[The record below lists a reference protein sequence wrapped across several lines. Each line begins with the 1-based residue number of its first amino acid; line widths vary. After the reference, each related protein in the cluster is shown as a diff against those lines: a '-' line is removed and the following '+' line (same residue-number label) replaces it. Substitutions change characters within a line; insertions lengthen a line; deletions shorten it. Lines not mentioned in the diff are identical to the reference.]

1 MRVGSNPTGDTIYPF
16 NLTDRISD
24 YESEDECSIHSVG
37 ANRKG
42 SNMKILIAQ
51 HKQDK
56 NEVLLASHVI
66 AESLIKF
73 LNKNENEDSILVSK
87 EDFIKY
93 LDELSSQMPY
103 LIWLKNKKEITTQAQ
118 AEVYQ
123 KLSSWAVN
131 IMHYEKIPLD
141 EIEDLYYNK
150 DYYIYHYFD
159 NEDYEIYIS

>member
-16 NLTDRISD
+16 SSTDRILG
-24 YESEDECSIHSVG
+24 YEPEDRCSIHLVG
-37 ANRKG
+37 TNRKG

-66 AESLIKF
+66 AESLIRF

-87 EDFIKY
+87 EDFIRY

-118 AEVYQ
+118 VEIYQ
-123 KLSSWAVN
+123 KLSSWAAN
-131 IMHYEKIPLD
+131 IMHYEKMPLD

>member
-1 MRVGSNPTGDTIYPF
+1 
-16 NLTDRISD
+16 
-24 YESEDECSIHSVG
+24 
-37 ANRKG
+37 
-42 SNMKILIAQ
+42 MKILIAQ

-118 AEVYQ
+118 AEIYQ
-123 KLSSWAVN
+123 KLSSWAAN